1 MTLSWLRARL
11 GKATAQLPYLWRAL
25 RLVWEAAPRPTA
37 LWTVLL
43 LLQAPLPAI
52 TVWLTR
58 LLIDRLTALAGAG
71 PEWPV
76 MRDTLALGLVVA
88 GLFLLG
94 ELIRVAATWVR
105 SAQSERVRDHIRDLI
120 HERSLAVDLA
130 YYDSAD
136 YYDQLHRA
144 RAEANYRPIALLESL
159 GSVVRDG
166 LSLVGLVAIL
176 APFGLWL
183 PGVLM
188 LSALPGFAVALRNY
202 RREHRWQQAIT
213 PDERRAWYY
222 DWAMTSRAAAA
233 ELRLFGLGPRFRKLF
248 RDLQAQLRTQRLQL
262 LREQGLSGLAAN
274 AVGMVIGGA
283 AMAWMIWRVLQ
294 GLATLGDLVL
304 LYEAFRQ
311 GQAMLRVV
319 LSSLGQL
326 YQNSLFLSNLFAF
339 LDLRP
344 RVEEPA
350 EPRPFRLAHSL
361 AFDQVSFRYPDSTRD
376 ALQGLNLEIPT
387 GQVAAL
393 VGANGSGKS
402 TLIKL
407 LCRLYDPDE
416 GRILVDGHDLRSLSI
431 ETLRHQ
437 VAILFQEPVHYSDT
451 AWDNIA
457 YGDLTREADDASIR
471 NAAERAGGHAFIE
484 KLPQGYRSLLGRWF
498 SGGAELSVGEWQR
511 LALARAFYSDAAII
525 ALDEPT
531 SAMDSWTE
539 ADWLARL
546 RTQLEG
552 RTALIVTHRFTTAM
566 YADVIHVM
574 AEGRIVESGS
584 HAELIAR
591 DGLYAQ
597 SWHQQMQGAT
607 EPPMAP

>member
-1 MTLSWLRARL
+1 MALGWLKSRL
-11 GKATAQLPYLWRAL
+11 GKATAQLPHLWRAL
-25 RLVWEAAPRPTA
+25 RLIWEAAPRSTA
-37 LWTVLL
+37 LWAVLL
-43 LLQAPLPAI
+43 LMQAPLPAV

-58 LLIDRLTALAGAG
+58 LLIDRLTALAGVG
-71 PEWPV
+71 PEWPTI
-76 MRDTLALGLVVA
+76 RATLGLGVLVA
-88 GLFLLG
+88 ALFLVN
-94 ELIRVAATWVR
+94 ELIRVAANWVR
-105 SAQSERVRDHIRDLI
+105 GAQSERVRDHIRDLI
-120 HERSLAVDLA
+120 HERSVAVDLA

-144 RAEANYRPIALLESL
+144 RAEASYRPMALLESL
-159 GSVVRDG
+159 GSVLRDG
-166 LSLVGLVAIL
+166 LSLVGLAAIL

-183 PGVLM
+183 PGVLI

-202 RREHRWQQAIT
+202 RSEHRWQQAIT

-233 ELRLFGLGPRFRKLF
+233 ELRLFRLGPRFRELH
-248 RDLQAQLRTQRLQL
+248 RELQARLRAQRLDL
-262 LREQGLSGLAAN
+262 LRAQGLSGLAAN
-274 AVGMVIGGA
+274 ALGMVIGGA
-283 AMAWMIWRVLQ
+283 VMAWMIWRVIQ

-311 GQAMLRVV
+311 GQGMMRIV
-319 LSSLGQL
+319 LSSLGQI

-344 RVEEPA
+344 RIIEPA
-350 EPRPFRLAHSL
+350 TPRSFRLTRCL
-361 AFDQVSFRYPDSTRD
+361 AFEQVSFRYPDSDRQ
-376 ALQGLNLEIPT
+376 ALQSLDLEIPA

-402 TLIKL
+402 TLVKL

-416 GRILVDGHDLRSLSI
+416 GRILVDGHDLRSLST
-431 ETLRHQ
+431 ETLRRQ
-437 VAILFQEPVHYSDT
+437 VAVLFQEPVHYSDT

-457 YGDLTREADDASIR
+457 FGDLTRPADDAAIR
-471 NAAERAGGHAFIE
+471 DAAKRAGGHAFIE
-484 KLPQGYRSLLGRWF
+484 RLPQGYQSLLGRWF
-498 SGGAELSVGEWQR
+498 SGAAELSVGEWQR
-511 LALARAFYSDAAII
+511 VALARAFYSDAAII

-546 RTQLEG
+546 RAQLEG

-574 AEGRIVESGS
+574 ADGRIVESGS
-584 HAELIAR
+584 HAELIAQG
-591 DGLYAQ
+591 GLYAQ
-597 SWHQQMQGAT
+597 SWHRQMQGAT